1 MPILQKASMVKH
13 IKNVLPTI
21 ALFCLLP
28 LLLAN
33 SGFAQT
39 TPKTPPNK
47 QDKAKA
53 SKVKPPVAAKK
64 PAQQSSKKTKPAASG
79 ETKTPDK
86 KKPAVVLSEKRRAE
100 LLAFCEQH
108 HQELLPLLKSLQ
120 KNRPAEF
127 ERALRTLDREIKQLQ
142 MVKSKERYEKLLAQW
157 VLRSK
162 IKLLSARLAVRTSK
176 EQRAKTTAS
185 LSKLIG
191 QLQDLKIKHL
201 NEEQQALRSRTAK
214 IGKQIE
220 QLRSTRDA
228 EIKKQIDAFT
238 KNAERIKAAQK
249 ARVAGK
255 NKSQNAGKP
264 PATTQEAT
272 KKNQAKKTEKNKG

>member
-1 MPILQKASMVKH
+1 MPILQKASKVKH

-28 LLLAN
+28 LLLTN
-33 SGFAQT
+33 SGFAQS

-64 PAQQSSKKTKPAASG
+64 TAQQSSKKTKPAASG

-127 ERALRTLDREIKQLQ
+127 EKALRTLDREIKQLQ
-142 MVKSKERYEKLLAQW
+142 VVKSKERYEKLLAQW

-176 EQRAKTTAS
+176 EQRAKTTAG

-214 IGKQIE
+214 IGTQIE

-255 NKSQNAGKP
+255 NKSKNAGKP

>member
-1 MPILQKASMVKH
+1 MPILQKASKVKH

-28 LLLAN
+28 LLLTN
-33 SGFAQT
+33 SGFAQS

-64 PAQQSSKKTKPAASG
+64 TAQQSSKKTKPAASG

-127 ERALRTLDREIKQLQ
+127 EKALRTLDREIKQLQ

-176 EQRAKTTAS
+176 EQRAKTTAG
-185 LSKLIG
+185 LGKLIG

-214 IGKQIE
+214 IGTQIE

-255 NKSQNAGKP
+255 NKSKSSGKP

>member
-1 MPILQKASMVKH
+1 MPILQKASKVKH

-28 LLLAN
+28 LLLTN
-33 SGFAQT
+33 SGFAQS

-64 PAQQSSKKTKPAASG
+64 TAQQSSKKTNPAASG

-127 ERALRTLDREIKQLQ
+127 EKALRTLDREIKQLQ

-176 EQRAKTTAS
+176 EQRAKTTAG

-214 IGKQIE
+214 IGTQIE

-255 NKSQNAGKP
+255 NKSKSSGKP

>member
-1 MPILQKASMVKH
+1 MPILQKASKVKH

-28 LLLAN
+28 LLLTN
-33 SGFAQT
+33 SGFAQS

-64 PAQQSSKKTKPAASG
+64 TAQQSSKKTKPAASG

-127 ERALRTLDREIKQLQ
+127 EKALRTLDREIKQLQ
-142 MVKSKERYEKLLAQW
+142 VVKSKER
-157 VLRSK
+157 
-162 IKLLSARLAVRTSK
+162 
-176 EQRAKTTAS
+176 
-185 LSKLIG
+185 
-191 QLQDLKIKHL
+191 
-201 NEEQQALRSRTAK
+201 
-214 IGKQIE
+214 
-220 QLRSTRDA
+220 
-228 EIKKQIDAFT
+228 
-238 KNAERIKAAQK
+238 
-249 ARVAGK
+249 
-255 NKSQNAGKP
+255 
-264 PATTQEAT
+264 
-272 KKNQAKKTEKNKG
+272 